1 MTLPTW
7 ADRKGR
13 ASLVPLSKLQLLG
26 VVKTGE
32 ERRQERSRGR
42 DRGGEERAERGGRG
56 GERRKE
62 GKGMRGEREGGTKG
76 GEKEE
81 GEDKWSVSLLL

>member
-26 VVKTGE
+26 VVRTAVG
-32 ERRQERSRGR
+32 
-42 DRGGEERAERGGRG
+42 GGEDQY
-56 GERRKE
+56 
-62 GKGMRGEREGGTKG
+62 T
-76 GEKEE
+76 
-81 GEDKWSVSLLL
+81 VSLLIIVHTCMSVCARLPFSATERLGSLQGLHGPIT